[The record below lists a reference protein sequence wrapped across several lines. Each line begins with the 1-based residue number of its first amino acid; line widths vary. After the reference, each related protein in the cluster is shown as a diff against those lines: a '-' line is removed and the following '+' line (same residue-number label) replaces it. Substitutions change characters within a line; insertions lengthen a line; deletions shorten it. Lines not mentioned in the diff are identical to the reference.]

1 VNKSD
6 SEWRETLSP
15 EAYRVLREEDTE
27 APGSSEL
34 NDVKQSGIFHCAGCG
49 SALFNSDTK
58 FHSGTGWPSFYDYI
72 DGALEFKTD
81 FKMATPRKEYHCTH
95 CGGHQGHVFEDGPEP
110 TGLRYCT
117 NGAALR
123 FEPDNG

>member
-1 VNKSD
+1 MNKSAP
-6 SEWRETLSP
+6 EWRETLSP

-34 NDVKQSGIFHCAGCG
+34 NDVKQSGIFRCAGCG
-49 SALFNSDTK
+49 QALFDSATK
-58 FHSGTGWPSFYDYI
+58 FDSGTGWPSFYDYI
-72 DGALEFKTD
+72 EGALEFKTD
-81 FKMATPRKEYHCTH
+81 FKMATPRQEYHCAR
-95 CGGHQGHVFEDGPEP
+95 CGGHQGHVFKDGPEP

-123 FEPDNG
+123 FEPGNG